1 MEEERKMA
9 VEDLGLSTDDLRET
23 DIDIMRSLEAEGG
36 DVAFQ
41 GLRRVTNLH
50 QETLSRALKRLEEDG
65 YVKRT
70 PRGYRLTDAG
80 SHLAHGLPLAP
91 PKAYATVFQSF
102 LPGDVGPGELA
113 GRLEGRWF
121 NNLRWLGM
129 REDGEEA
136 VLRWVTEGSGIEIV
150 VRLRWGQAIV
160 ETDASGQEELVEALV
175 AAQRVFGHLTEQWR
189 NGLERIPSGVNL
201 LWWSD
206 RAPRPAG

>member
-1 MEEERKMA
+1 MSGTDMEEE
-9 VEDLGLSTDDLRET
+9 RET
-23 DIDIMRSLEAEGG
+23 DIDVMRSLEAEGG

-41 GLRRVTNLH
+41 GLRRVTNMH

-65 YVKRT
+65 YVQRT

-80 SHLAHGLPLAP
+80 SHLAQRLLLAP

-113 GRLEGRWF
+113 RHLEGRWF

-136 VLRWVTEGSGIEIV
+136 VLRWATEGNGIEIV

-160 ETDASGQEELVEALV
+160 ETDAADQDELVEVLV
-175 AAQRVFGHLTEQWR
+175 AAQRVFGHLTEPWR
-189 NGLERIPSGVNL
+189 NGLDRMPSGVNL
-201 LWWSD
+201 LQWSD
-206 RAPRPAG
+206 RAARPAG